1 MNLRSV
7 SAEDGPELR
16 ELVTRSMKAS
26 YSLGPAT
33 IEAAVEEWFGDEA
46 LTDKLDDDEYRLVA
60 AEDDSSLVCFAECVV
75 HEKGEA
81 GDIHWI
87 HVSPEYRGEG
97 IGEELFE
104 HVESTL
110 GELGAE
116 YVRGLVLA
124 NNADGTAFYHGHGF
138 EQVGEREIEIDGST
152 YTEHI
157 YHDQELDRFAVV
169 EDDGRE
175 LYVDHSDV
183 DRGSLSVFY
192 RVYTDRD
199 TEELYGYQCGNCESL
214 ANAMDAMG
222 RIECSECGNT
232 RKPTRWDAA
241 YL

>member
-1 MNLRSV
+1 MQLRSV
-7 SAEDGPELR
+7 TPEDGPALR
-16 ELVTRSMKAS
+16 ELVLRSMETS

-46 LTDKLDDDEYRLVA
+46 LTNKLEDDEYGLVA
-60 AEDDSSLVCFAECVV
+60 VETDDTLVGLAEYVFHADR
-75 HEKGEA
+75 EA

-87 HVSPEYRGEG
+87 HVHPNHRGKG
-97 IGEELFE
+97 FGEQLFD
-104 HVESTL
+104 HVEATL
-110 GELGAE
+110 GEHSAA

-124 NNADGTAFYHGHGF
+124 NNADGTAFYQELGF
-138 EQVGEREIEIDGST
+138 EKVGERELEIDGST

-157 YHDQELDRFAVV
+157 YHDQELDRFTLV
-169 EDDGRE
+169 EDEGRE
-175 LYVDHSDV
+175 VYVDHSDV
-183 DRGSLSVFY
+183 DRGSLAVFY
-192 RVYTDRD
+192 RVYGDQD
-199 TEELYGYQCGNCESL
+199 ASELYGYQCGNCESL